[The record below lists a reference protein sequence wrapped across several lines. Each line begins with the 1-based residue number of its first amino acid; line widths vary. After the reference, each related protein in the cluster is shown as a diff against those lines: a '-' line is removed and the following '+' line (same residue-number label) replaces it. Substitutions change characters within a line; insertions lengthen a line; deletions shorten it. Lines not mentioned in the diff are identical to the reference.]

1 MPSPQHRA
9 RWVSR
14 RLEKTLWSLP
24 VLLTAGWLGGASILW
39 SAPPEPAPLAVEAAR
54 PLHEASSDTPLRWQ
68 ARPRPAQVSS
78 NSSVAPSALAGSH
91 APVVGQTVQAS
102 RSGWNI
108 TRVDPQV
115 RPAAA
120 QDSDPFRDPFG
131 DRRAASEGPEL
142 VLQPTQAEVGVE
154 ELPPPRAAA
163 TPRRTTPSPG
173 SGPALR
179 ALPGAGASTPGP
191 SGEPP
196 ALLGISHRLN
206 QRRSEAG
213 LPPCDRIYN
222 DRDCCEAL
230 ADCEELRQRL
240 RADSIR
246 NISLDITPRFN
257 PDPNVTREEEEA
269 ERLDRLALLEVRTW
283 RNRQGRVVATGKMTN
298 LENGA
303 VVLADDAGR
312 EVARLPLRDL
322 GDDELCYVNAWW
334 RLPNECTPGGV
345 ELARREWTPSTFH
358 WHASALCHKPLYFE
372 EVQLER
378 YGHTAGP
385 IRQPFIS
392 GAHFFINLAAL
403 PYNMAIHPPTECQY
417 ALGYYRPGSCAPWM
431 IPPIPL
437 SLRGAAAEVGAAL
450 GFAFVIP

>member
-1 MPSPQHRA
+1 MVLGCRVSPAWALVVAMGIGGPAAAEPRA
-9 RWVSR
+9 
-14 RLEKTLWSLP
+14 P
-24 VLLTAGWLGGASILW
+24 APF
-39 SAPPEPAPLAVEAAR
+39 SAPDAR
-54 PLHEASSDTPLRWQ
+54 PLHEAAAEAPLRWQ
-68 ARPRPAQVSS
+68 SRPRPA
-78 NSSVAPSALAGSH
+78 AP
-91 APVVGQTVQAS
+91 APHDDREGPRSVGQPVRPT
-102 RSGWNI
+102 RGGWNI

-115 RPAAA
+115 RPASG
-120 QDSDPFRDPFG
+120 QSDPFRDPFG
-131 DRRAASEGPEL
+131 DRAGKSDGPEL
-142 VLQPTQAEVGVE
+142 VLQPTQAEVGIE
-154 ELPPPRAAA
+154 ELPPPRTATRPQPPVAGREGPVLRPVPAPEGGAAA
-163 TPRRTTPSPG
+163 
-173 SGPALR
+173 A
-179 ALPGAGASTPGP
+179 AQ
-191 SGEPP
+191 PP
-196 ALLGISHRLN
+196 ALWSISRRLN

-246 NISLDITPRFN
+246 NISLDITPRYN

-269 ERLDRLALLEVRTW
+269 ERRDRLALLEVRTW
-283 RNRQGRVVATGKMTN
+283 RNRDGRVVATGKMTN

-303 VVLADDAGR
+303 VVLADDAGT
-312 EVARLPLRDL
+312 EVARVPLREL

-334 RLPNECTPGGV
+334 RLPSECTPGGKERV
-345 ELARREWTPSTFH
+345 QRAWAPSTFC

-392 GAHFFINLAAL
+392 GAHFFINLAGL

-450 GFAFVIP
+450 GFAYLVP

>member
-1 MPSPQHRA
+1 MRKQRPGTDVNPTQPMIRVLGLAALAAALGRPVVADPPQ
-9 RWVSR
+9 
-14 RLEKTLWSLP
+14 
-24 VLLTAGWLGGASILW
+24 
-39 SAPPEPAPLAVEAAR
+39 PAPFRATDAR
-54 PLHEASSDTPLRWQ
+54 PLHEAQADAAPLRWRS
-68 ARPRPAQVSS
+68 RPQPA
-78 NSSVAPSALAGSH
+78 SH
-91 APVVGQTVQAS
+91 MRWAEDDGLRSVGQPVRPG

-115 RPAAA
+115 RPAAG
-120 QDSDPFRDPFG
+120 QSDPFRDPFG
-131 DRRAASEGPEL
+131 DRTSRSEGPEL
-142 VLQPTQAEVGVE
+142 VLQPTQAEVGLE
-154 ELPPPRAAA
+154 ELPPPRTASGSQ
-163 TPRRTTPSPG
+163 RTPSGRPG
-173 SGPALR
+173 AALGPAPSTTR
-179 ALPGAGASTPGP
+179 DTPPAL
-191 SGEPP
+191 EPP
-196 ALLGISHRLN
+196 ALFSISRRLN

-246 NISLDITPRFN
+246 NISLDITPRYN
-257 PDPNVTREEEEA
+257 PDPNVTRQEEEE
-269 ERLDRLALLEVRTW
+269 ERRDRLALLDVRTW
-283 RNRQGRVVATGKMTN
+283 RNRDGRVVAIGKMTN

-303 VVLADDAGR
+303 VVLVDDAGR
-312 EVARLPLRDL
+312 EVARVPLREL

-334 RLPNECTPGGV
+334 RLPNECTPGGR
-345 ELARREWTPSTFH
+345 ELVRRDWAPSTFH

-385 IRQPFIS
+385 IRQPLIS

-403 PYNMAIHPPTECQY
+403 PYNMAIHPPQECQY

-450 GFAFVIP
+450 GFAYVIP

>member
-1 MPSPQHRA
+1 MLPL
-9 RWVSR
+9 R
-14 RLEKTLWSLP
+14 RLSLA
-24 VLLTAGWLGGASILW
+24 LGLALAAGMSRPAGAE
-39 SAPPEPAPLAVEAAR
+39 PPPPAPFHAHEAR
-54 PLHEASSDTPLRWQ
+54 PLDDAAAGNTPLRWQ
-68 ARPRPAQVSS
+68 SRPRPVQPASHF
-78 NSSVAPSALAGSH
+78 AGQEPRS
-91 APVVGQTVQAS
+91 VGQPVRAG

-108 TRVDPQV
+108 TRVDRQV
-115 RPAAA
+115 LPAAG
-120 QDSDPFRDPFG
+120 QSDPFRDPFG
-131 DRRAASEGPEL
+131 DRANSGEGPDL
-142 VLQPTQAEVGVE
+142 VLQPTQAEVGIE
-154 ELPPPRAAA
+154 ELPPPRTAAGPQRSPDGREGPILRSVPSA
-163 TPRRTTPSPG
+163 PGGPSP
-173 SGPALR
+173 AL
-179 ALPGAGASTPGP
+179 
-191 SGEPP
+191 EPP
-196 ALLGISHRLN
+196 AQMSISRRLN

-230 ADCEELRQRL
+230 AECQELRQRL

-246 NISLDITPRFN
+246 NISLDITPRYN
-257 PDPNVTREEEEA
+257 PDPNVSREEEEE
-269 ERLDRLALLEVRTW
+269 ERRDRLALLEVRTW
-283 RNRQGRVVATGKMTN
+283 RNRDGRVVATGKMTN

-303 VVLADDAGR
+303 VVLVDDAGR
-312 EVARLPLRDL
+312 EVARVPLREL

-334 RLPNECTPGGV
+334 RLPNECTPGGREV
-345 ELARREWTPSTFH
+345 VRREWAPSTFY

-385 IRQPFIS
+385 IRQPLIS
-392 GAHFFINLAAL
+392 GAHFFINLAGL

-450 GFAFVIP
+450 GFAYLVP